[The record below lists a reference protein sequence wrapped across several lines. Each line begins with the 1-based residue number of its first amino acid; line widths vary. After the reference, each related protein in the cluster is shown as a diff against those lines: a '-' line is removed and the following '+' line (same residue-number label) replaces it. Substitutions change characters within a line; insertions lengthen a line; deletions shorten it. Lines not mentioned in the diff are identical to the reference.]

1 MSAENPIFIPGPTNL
16 PDSVR
21 RMIDRP
27 TIDHRSQEFAESL
40 PGLFENLRLIFKAK
54 DAEIFI
60 FPATGTGGWEAVIA
74 NTLSRGD
81 RVLACRHGVFSD
93 KWIRLCQAFGL
104 RVDVIECD
112 WGGPADPN
120 LIEAAL
126 RADSNRDIKAV
137 LATHN
142 ETATGVRSDLAAI
155 RNSIDCAGHNALFL
169 VDGVSSIGSMNFEM
183 DKWGIDAAVT
193 GSQKGFML
201 PAGLAIVG
209 LTTKARQC
217 GLVADLPR
225 FFFDF
230 EQMSQAT
237 TSGGFPYTPPMQ
249 LIAGL
254 QHTTDLLLNESLD
267 RVFAR
272 HFRIAEGVRRAVSA
286 WGLELCAKNSEYA
299 SDTVSTIYVP
309 DGFNSNLLTEHAYSR
324 YDMSFGVGLGQ
335 LAGKVFR
342 IGHLGALTEAQI
354 LSGLCVIEM
363 AMLDLNYP
371 IKAGSGVAAAQE
383 WYRSPVDLGAT
394 HEMTDA
400 KRLGEVV
407 EQ

>member
-1 MSAENPIFIPGPTNL
+1 MSSENPIFIPGPTNL

-21 RMIDRP
+21 RVIDRP
-27 TIDHRSQEFAESL
+27 TIDHRSQDFAKSL
-40 PGLFENLRLIFKAK
+40 PGLFENLRRIFKTK
-54 DAEIFI
+54 NAEIFI

-74 NTLSRGD
+74 NTLSRDD

-126 RADSNRDIKAV
+126 RADSNGDIKAV

-155 RNSIDCAGHNALFL
+155 RNSIDCAGHNALFF

-209 LTTKARQC
+209 LTARARQC

-237 TSGGFPYTPPMQ
+237 MSGGFPYTPPMQ

-254 QHTTDLLLNESLD
+254 QHTTDLLLKESLD

-272 HFRIAEGVRRAVSA
+272 HFKIAEGVRQAVSA

-299 SDTVSTIYVP
+299 SDTVSTVYVP

-335 LAGKVFR
+335 LDGKVFR

-363 AMLDLNYP
+363 AMLDLDYP

-383 WYRSPVDLGAT
+383 WYRSPADLGAT

>member
-1 MSAENPIFIPGPTNL
+1 MSSENPIFIPGPTNL

-27 TIDHRSQEFAESL
+27 TADHRSQKFAESL
-40 PGLFENLRLIFKAK
+40 PGLFENLRRIFKSK

-155 RNSIDCAGHNALFL
+155 RNSINCARHNALFF

-209 LTTKARQC
+209 LNARARQC

-237 TSGGFPYTPPMQ
+237 MFGGFPYTPPMQ

-254 QHTTDLLLNESLD
+254 QHTTELLLDEGLD
-267 RVFAR
+267 KAFAR
-272 HFRIAEGVRRAVSA
+272 HFKIAEGVRLAVAS
-286 WGLELCAKNSEYA
+286 WGLRLCANRAEYA
-299 SDTVSTIYVP
+299 SDTVSTVYVP

-324 YDMSFGVGLGQ
+324 YGMSFGVGLGQ
-335 LAGKVFR
+335 LDGKVFR

-363 AMLDLNYP
+363 AMLDLDYP

-383 WYRSPVDLGAT
+383 WYRSPTDLGAT

-407 EQ
+407 E